1 MHSAIRKGTNMK
13 HSKSSLFLME
23 LIIAILFFSLA
34 SAVCIQMFAK
44 AHLLSAQTVNQN
56 NAVIQAQNLAEV
68 FLSNDGDITQVASFF
83 DNSSFDADSNS
94 VTLFF
99 DEAWNPG
106 NEVSCFYS
114 ASLTCTREE
123 QKKLLIGSILVRKH
137 SMADIPA
144 TASVEGS
151 AVEDPTGD
159 GFTVDG
165 SAEDTIYS
173 LEVVH
178 HVAGRRSDLEQ

>member
-1 MHSAIRKGTNMK
+1 MK
-13 HSKSSLFLME
+13 HSKSGLFLME

-44 AHLLSAQTVNQN
+44 AHILSVQTVNHN

-83 DNSSFDADSNS
+83 DNGSFDADSSS

-99 DEAWNPG
+99 DETWKPT
-106 NEVSCFYS
+106 NEASCFYS
-114 ASLTCTREE
+114 ASLTCTEEE
-123 QKKLLIGSILVRKH
+123 QKKLLVGSILIREH

-144 TASVEGS
+144 AASVEGS
-151 AVEDPTGD
+151 AVEDSTGD
-159 GFTVDG
+159 GFTVNGPVDN
-165 SAEDTIYS
+165 TIYS
-173 LEVVH
+173 LKVVH
-178 HVAGRRSDLEQ
+178 HAAGRRGDLEQ